1 MNNGTWVIMI
11 HDACGETTCDVYHC
25 KVEAKQDFADT
36 LANDEEASLPDGFS
50 YAAIHRA
57 SNQP

>member
-1 MNNGTWVIMI
+1 MGDRIR
-11 HDACGETTCDVYHC
+11 E
-25 KVEAKQDFADT
+25 VEDKAKQDFADT